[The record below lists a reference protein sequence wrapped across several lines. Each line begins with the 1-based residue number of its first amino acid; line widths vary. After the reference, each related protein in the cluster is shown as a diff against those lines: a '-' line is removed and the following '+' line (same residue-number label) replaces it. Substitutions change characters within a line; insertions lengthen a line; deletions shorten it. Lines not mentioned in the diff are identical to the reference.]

1 MGGLAVASWTH
12 MAENKYSFIPYNMP
26 QRMGERFVPNA
37 HLIPFRQCVRIPI
50 GFNSIA
56 RGMT

>member
-1 MGGLAVASWTH
+1 